1 MAETETVSESIPETR
16 RSLLKWGGW
25 FSAANIL
32 LMCIV
37 GLRYLLAYPWPEQ
50 ADARIYAVTAY
61 LGQFALLAYLPYLL
75 IVAPV
80 ILAVPRK
87 KVVFPVAVLIAT
99 VSLTLLLLD
108 SLLFAENKF
117 HINALTIA
125 ILEWKT
131 WGFGL
136 FYLLIIGLF
145 QSMLAGWVWRKL
157 ASPGS
162 RKTGILL
169 GIFLFFCLLGSQL
182 QYIWADAHY
191 YVPVTK
197 FHHYLPLYYRFTAK
211 RLMARHGLVDLNQVR
226 ERRLVEQLGKS
237 ESSDLRYPLNPVK
250 CNPPDPALN
259 ILIILADALRA
270 DVVTPEITPNI
281 DQFSRDN
288 IVFAEHFS
296 GGNSSRMGVFSMFYS
311 LPSSYWQSFKSQ
323 QRPSVL
329 IDLLQKYQYQMG
341 IFSSAPLMSP
351 TALDRTAFAHIPN
364 LRKETKIEDSTVP
377 KNDIQINKEWNE
389 WLENRT
395 PDKPFFGF
403 LFYDSAHAYEVPK
416 GYPEPFVP
424 AGDTREQ
431 VKFTAYKNSAH
442 FVDSLI
448 GDTLKD
454 LAERKLLDS
463 TIVLISSDHGEEFN
477 ENGNDYWR
485 HGTSYSNYQIRTPMI
500 IHWPGKDH
508 KINQY
513 RTSHY
518 DIIPTLLDDALNCDN
533 PYSDYSVG
541 KNLFDHSDWQWIIA
555 GSYNTEAIVE
565 PNQITVTYPGG
576 YFEIRDRNFDII
588 DTPVI
593 HSKVITEAMKATGRY
608 YK

>member
-1 MAETETVSESIPETR
+1 
-16 RSLLKWGGW
+16 
-25 FSAANIL
+25 
-32 LMCIV
+32 
-37 GLRYLLAYPWPEQ
+37 
-50 ADARIYAVTAY
+50 
-61 LGQFALLAYLPYLL
+61 
-75 IVAPV
+75 
-80 ILAVPRK
+80 
-87 KVVFPVAVLIAT
+87 
-99 VSLTLLLLD
+99 
-108 SLLFAENKF
+108 
-117 HINALTIA
+117 
-125 ILEWKT
+125 
-131 WGFGL
+131 
-136 FYLLIIGLF
+136 
-145 QSMLAGWVWRKL
+145 
-157 ASPGS
+157 
-162 RKTGILL
+162 
-169 GIFLFFCLLGSQL
+169 
-182 QYIWADAHY
+182 
-191 YVPVTK
+191 
-197 FHHYLPLYYRFTAK
+197 
-211 RLMARHGLVDLNQVR
+211 
-226 ERRLVEQLGKS
+226 
-237 ESSDLRYPLNPVK
+237 
-250 CNPPDPALN
+250 
-259 ILIILADALRA
+259 
-270 DVVTPEITPNI
+270 
-281 DQFSRDN
+281 
-288 IVFAEHFS
+288 
-296 GGNSSRMGVFSMFYS
+296 
-311 LPSSYWQSFKSQ
+311 
-323 QRPSVL
+323 
-329 IDLLQKYQYQMG
+329 MG

-518 DIIPTLLDDALNCDN
+518 DIIPTLLDDALNCNN